1 MLKKRVV
8 RDPKRETIT
17 FVLAV
22 LVIIIVFLA
31 VMNWLVVLF
40 HPPVSSTEMQAGP
53 LQFSLRMPKT
63 SYREGEPVPLELT
76 MTNTSKEAVVL
87 RFDEGNEF
95 DFVVQRDWNLVVLTI
110 PMMVWT
116 WSGSH
121 PSAQPAHRK
130 ALEAGKSMVY
140 RAEWPQ
146 VDSRGDAA
154 GPGRYTILGVVNLAG
169 KDRQTL
175 KLRGRSDR

>member
-8 RDPKRETIT
+8 RDPRRETIT
-17 FVLAV
+17 FVLA
-22 LVIIIVFLA
+22 LVVIAIVFLA
-31 VMNWLVVLF
+31 VMNWLVALF
-40 HPPVSSTEMQAGP
+40 YPPVSSTEMQAGP

-63 SYREGEPVPLELT
+63 NYREGEPVPLELT
-76 MTNTSKEAVVL
+76 MTNTSKEAVTL
-87 RFDEGNEF
+87 RFDQGNEY
-95 DFVVQRDWNLVVLTI
+95 DFVVQKDLNLIVLTV
-110 PMMVWT
+110 PMLVWT

-121 PSAQPAHRK
+121 ASSQAAHRK
-130 ALEAGKSMVY
+130 VLDPGKSMVY
-140 RAEWPQ
+140 KAEWPQ

-154 GPGRYTILGVVNLAG
+154 GPGRYVILGTVNLAG